1 MKKEKKP
8 PTNNA
13 PADRI
18 PTRLAVMTVNP
29 YLLHAYWQ
37 ISVPDLDQVQ
47 GALGE
52 SMEHARPVLRFYDIT
67 SILFDGTNAHETF
80 DVEVDL
86 RTMAWDVPIWSA
98 DKSYVIDL
106 GYKTSDDRFY
116 QIVRSNIVHVPRAEP
131 SPRLADRYLRVEQG
145 QIKGRMEKDRGAPPN
160 QKRDPVK
167 VTDFDLVRQTEAAFF
182 FGVSSRYPSPGTN
195 A

>member
-1 MKKEKKP
+1 
-8 PTNNA
+8 
-13 PADRI
+13 
-18 PTRLAVMTVNP
+18 MTVNP

-37 ISVPDLDQVQ
+37 ISGPDLDRVQ

-52 SMEHARPVLRFYDIT
+52 TLEDARPVLRFYDIT
-67 SILFDGTNAHETF
+67 SILFDGTNAQGTF

-86 RTMAWDVPIWSA
+86 RIMAWNVPIWSA

-131 SPRLADRYLRVEQG
+131 SPRLADRYLPVEQG
-145 QIKGRMEKDRGAPPN
+145 QIKGEMEKDRGAPPN
-160 QKRDPVK
+160 LKRDRVK
-167 VTDFDLVRQTEAAFF
+167 VTGSDLVRQTDAVFF
-182 FGVSSRYPSPGTN
+182 FGVSSRYPTSGTN